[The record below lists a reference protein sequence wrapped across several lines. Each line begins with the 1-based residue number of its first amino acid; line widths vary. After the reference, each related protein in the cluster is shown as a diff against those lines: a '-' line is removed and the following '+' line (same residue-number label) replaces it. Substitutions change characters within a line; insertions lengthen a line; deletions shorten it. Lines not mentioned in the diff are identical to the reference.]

1 MRHAIRVVSLVILT
15 CALTAAP
22 LLAQDASTFTA
33 LPPTQLSISSISV
46 QGTNL
51 SIVAAIPPGLDQ
63 VALEVS
69 PSPNGDWHEA
79 ALVNVATGTR
89 QLTFEIPKPST
100 PMAFFRLKAT
110 SHLNGTPLLSSELQ
124 YVAVPSLASNPSDS
138 GGAVFHFKGLV
149 DGSDKIVITRD
160 GALWNHVNWAWPQGA
175 VTINGAEW
183 KPQDKNYVTAVGETK
198 FLPEAFSLESVNLEV
213 IQGRDVVALERAPNA
228 LIVYVNDTPTGPSE
242 YEFTIH
248 FHPVPPQRPTLATT
262 TAARLKI
269 TARIDGSDCL
279 TITPAAATWEH
290 KFFACPTSVALN
302 DIHWNPKKNKILK
315 NEGTNTFLPACVDLS
330 TAKIVSRKGRDL
342 ATLWAEPDSLQ
353 IRFADNPNSADD
365 YELEISFGQ

>member
-1 MRHAIRVVSLVILT
+1 MRQAIRVVLLMIVT

-22 LLAQDASTFTA
+22 LLAQDASA
-33 LPPTQLSISSISV
+33 SLPPTQLRISSISV
-46 QGTNL
+46 QDTNL
-51 SIVAAIPPGLDQ
+51 SIVATIPPGLAQ

-69 PSPNGDWHEA
+69 ASLTGDWQQA
-79 ALVNVATGTR
+79 GTVDVSAGAK
-89 QLTFEIPKPST
+89 QLTFEVPKPST

-110 SHLNGTPLLSSELQ
+110 SHLDSTPLLSSELQ
-124 YVAVPSLASNPSDS
+124 YVAVPSLASKLSNS
-138 GGAVFHFKGLV
+138 GNALFHFKGLV

-160 GALWNHVNWAWPQGA
+160 GALWNHVNWAWPPGA
-175 VTINGAEW
+175 VTINGVEW

-198 FLPEAFSLESVNLEV
+198 FLPEAFSLGSVNLEV
-213 IQGRDVVALERAPNA
+213 LQGRDVVALERAPNA
-228 LIVYVNDTPTGPSE
+228 LIVYVNDTPSGPSE

-248 FHPVPPQRPTLATT
+248 FHPVPPQRPVSPSA

-269 TARIDGSDCL
+269 AARIDGSDCL
-279 TITPAAATWEH
+279 IITPTAATWEH

-302 DIHWNPKKNKILK
+302 EIHWNPQENKILK
-315 NEGTNTFLPACVDLS
+315 NEGTNTFLPAGVDLS

-353 IRFADNPNSADD
+353 IRFADNPNSADS
-365 YELEISFGQ
+365 YELEISFGESH